1 MKIYTM
7 TRDYPEA
14 ENQPTK
20 LSVPECDV
28 EVLKARG
35 WVVSGEEKTSKKD
48 AEPKDAEPKD
58 AEPKDAEPKD
68 SEPKQEA
75 KTEEKKEADEPKQ
88 ETVRGH
94 RRSH

>member
-35 WVVSGEEKTSKKD
+35 WVVSSEEKTSKKD
-48 AEPKDAEPKD
+48 AEPKD
-58 AEPKDAEPKD
+58 
-68 SEPKQEA
+68 SEPKQEP

-94 RRSH
+94 RRNH

>member
-28 EVLKARG
+28 EVLKNRG
-35 WVVSGEEKTSKKD
+35 WVVSDEEKTSKKD
-48 AEPKDAEPKD
+48 AEPKDT
-58 AEPKDAEPKD
+58 
-68 SEPKQEA
+68 EPKQES
-75 KTEEKKEADEPKQ
+75 KIEEKKEPDEPEQ
-88 ETVRGH
+88 EIIRGH

>member
-58 AEPKDAEPKD
+58 

>member
-35 WVVSGEEKTSKKD
+35 WVVSGEEKASKKD
-48 AEPKDAEPKD
+48 AEPKE
-58 AEPKDAEPKD
+58 
-68 SEPKQEA
+68 SEPRQEA

>member
-35 WVVSGEEKTSKKD
+35 WVVSGEEKASKKD
-48 AEPKDAEPKD
+48 A
-58 AEPKDAEPKD
+58 
-68 SEPKQEA
+68 EPKQEA

>member
-48 AEPKDAEPKD
+48 AEPKD
-58 AEPKDAEPKD
+58 

-94 RRSH
+94 RRNH

>member
-35 WVVSGEEKTSKKD
+35 WVVSDEEKTSK
-48 AEPKDAEPKD
+48 
-58 AEPKDAEPKD
+58 KDAEPKD

>member
-28 EVLKARG
+28 EVLKTRG

-48 AEPKDAEPKD
+48 AEPKD
-58 AEPKDAEPKD
+58 

-75 KTEEKKEADEPKQ
+75 KAEEKKEADEPKQ

-94 RRSH
+94 RRNH

>member
-20 LSVPECDV
+20 LSVPECDI
-28 EVLKARG
+28 EALKARG
-35 WVVSGEEKTSKKD
+35 WKVSGEEKTSKKD
-48 AEPKDAEPKD
+48 IEPKPA
-58 AEPKDAEPKD
+58 
-68 SEPKQEA
+68 EPKQEA
-75 KTEEKKEADEPKQ
+75 KAEEKKEADEPRQ
-88 ETVRGH
+88 EIVRGH

>member
-48 AEPKDAEPKD
+48 AEPKD
-58 AEPKDAEPKD
+58 
-68 SEPKQEA
+68 SESKQESKA
-75 KTEEKKEADEPKQ
+75 EEKKEADEPKQ